1 MKKTKHSEEKMIAA
15 VKQLE
20 AGRSAKE
27 LARELGVT
35 DQTLY
40 NWRAKYSGM
49 DVSDA
54 KRLKSLED
62 ENRRLKTMVADL
74 SLDKEALK
82 AVIPKKRVELVSARR
97 DVAFVMAEFAY
108 SERQAC
114 KLVDVDR
121 TSYRY
126 EARPDKN
133 DQLREAL
140 IALARQKPRWGYRRL
155 WVVLSKRGH
164 DVNVKRIYRLY
175 RQAHLAVRR
184 LKRKR
189 LERGAPV
196 NALLAAPNQEWGLDF
211 VSDGVASGRGIR
223 MLTVVDGYTRECPA
237 IEVGVSLGSGRV
249 TRTLDRVIAERGTP
263 KAIRCDNGPEFTSR
277 HFLAWCEERGISLV
291 HIQPG
296 RPMQNGYVES
306 FNGRLRDECLNAN
319 WFLNVV
325 DAKEK
330 IEHWR
335 VEYNSD
341 RPHSSLA
348 YRTPEEFAKTC
359 SELTSRM
366 VATPPSRPSS

>member
-1 MKKTKHSEEKMIAA
+1 M
-15 VKQLE
+15 
-20 AGRSAKE
+20 
-27 LARELGVT
+27 
-35 DQTLY
+35 
-40 NWRAKYSGM
+40 
-49 DVSDA
+49 
-54 KRLKSLED
+54 
-62 ENRRLKTMVADL
+62 
-74 SLDKEALK
+74 
-82 AVIPKKRVELVSARR
+82 SARR